1 MTLDNL
7 SEYKSEFTTFNFSNG
22 TIVKILFERTGR
34 IVSAKFTWV
43 SNCYVGSSS
52 TSLTKIPNEYI
63 PTTSSVLL
71 IGNNQ
76 EISGFIYLTPNGEL
90 RITNS
95 YVPGSCV
102 EKNVVYIA
110 LY

>member
-1 MTLDNL
+1 MAN
-7 SEYKSEFTTFNFSNG
+7 SITFNFGDS
-22 TIVKILFERTGR
+22 TRIKILFERIGR

-43 SNCYVGSSS
+43 PDCYVGSS
-52 TSLTKIPNEYI
+52 TISLTKIPNEYI

-76 EISGFIYLTPNGEL
+76 DISGFIYLTPNGEL
-90 RITNS
+90 RITNN
-95 YVPGSCV
+95 YIPGSCV